1 MIIAGLYYLGESL
14 RRTKTDEEFK
24 LMNPNNGPAA
34 SEQID
39 NKATV

>member
-1 MIIAGLYYLGESL
+1 MVIASLYYLGESL

-24 LMNPNNGPAA
+24 LMNPPNGPAA
-34 SEQID
+34 SEEVN